1 MDLSACLSGIAHL
14 WIFVCL
20 QSPLRTRWL
29 MDPRSSCWW
38 LGLRTTWPV
47 WPAGPSLRPTSSG
60 PRTES
65 LWRGPTSPR
74 WLTHIHETQHIY
86 KSCRKKKR
94 DPHSGNLKSRL
105 HALKESAPQIA
116 ICFSVTATMSLF
128 VVCLYAFCRGHCA
141 GEIQYVHLR
150 PHITPGVLHQG
161 NTVCSTRSVVDTVS
175 TRLPQ
180 FLVNKMITSW
190 QMGTIFTK

>member
-1 MDLSACLSGIAHL
+1 MDLSACLSRIAHL
-14 WIFVCL
+14 WIFVCVCLL

-60 PRTES
+60 PRMGS

-86 KSCRKKKR
+86 KSCKKKK
-94 DPHSGNLKSRL
+94 KSRL
-105 HALKESAPQIA
+105 SCFKRICTTNCNLLLSNSHDESVCCLF
-116 ICFSVTATMSLF
+116 ICFLPWA
-128 VVCLYAFCRGHCA
+128 
-141 GEIQYVHLR
+141 LR
-150 PHITPGVLHQG
+150 RG
-161 NTVCSTRSVVDTVS
+161 NTVCTPQAAQHPWSPAPGKYSMQHTQCGRHSQHKTSSV
-175 TRLPQ
+175 L
-180 FLVNKMITSW
+180 
-190 QMGTIFTK
+190 G